1 MREAEGGKN
10 IIFGGLY
17 LQCHY
22 VFCTELII
30 HPVILDFLKVSHF
43 GDSVRGI
50 ILEIF
55 GSVNQ

>member
-30 HPVILDFLKVSHF
+30 HPVILDFLKVYHF
-43 GDSVRGI
+43 GDSVRG
-50 ILEIF
+50 LLVDF
-55 GSVNQ
+55 LVSLKQ

>member
-30 HPVILDFLKVSHF
+30 HPVILDFFKVVHF
-43 GDSVRGI
+43 GDSVRGVL
-50 ILEIF
+50 LEF
-55 GSVNQ
+55 FYH